1 MDGRIKNYF
10 KNNKLTIEKVEMFEK
25 EFERPAYA
33 TDAQATRIATV
44 FKLAYGWMCAGLALS
59 GLVAW
64 YTASSGLWKKVLVGP
79 GLWMCIIAE
88 LVLVIALSAS
98 IRKLSVGVACLMFA
112 VYAAVNGL
120 TMSVVLIA
128 YEIALVQRVF
138 FITAAMFG
146 GLAVFGTVT
155 KSDLSQIGAICGMA
169 LWGLIVAAVVNIFFH
184 SSGFDWIVS
193 FAGVLIFSGLTMW
206 DAQKIKL
213 LAQGEG
219 AMDAET
225 RHKAALMGALE
236 LYLDFINLFIYLLRI
251 LGRSRD

>member
-1 MDGRIKNYF
+1 MVDF
-10 KNNKLTIEKVEMFEK
+10 DK
-25 EFERPAYA
+25 EFEKPAYA
-33 TDAQATRIATV
+33 TGVRQTQIATV

-64 YTASSGLWKKVLVGP
+64 YTAASGLWKKVLMGP
-79 GLWMCIIAE
+79 GLWVCIIAE
-88 LVLVIALSAS
+88 IAMVWILSAS
-98 IRKLSVGVACLMFA
+98 IRKLSVGAACLMFA
-112 VYAAVNGL
+112 GYAALNGL
-120 TMSVVLIA
+120 TLSVVFIA
-128 YEIALVQRVF
+128 YELALVQRVF

-146 GLAVFGTVT
+146 GLAVFGTFT
-155 KSDLSQIGAICGMA
+155 RSDLSQIGAICGMA
-169 LWGLIVAAVVNIFFH
+169 LWGLIVAVVVNMFFH

-213 LAQGEG
+213 LARQEG
-219 AMDAET
+219 ALDSAM
-225 RHKAALMGALE
+225 RHKMGLMGALE

>member
-1 MDGRIKNYF
+1 MTD
-10 KNNKLTIEKVEMFEK
+10 FEK

-33 TDAQATRIATV
+33 TGARATRIATV
-44 FKLAYGWMCAGLALS
+44 FKLAYGWMCAGLVLS

-64 YTASSGLWKKVLVGP
+64 YTAESGLWKKVLPGP
-79 GLWMCIIAE
+79 GMWVCIIAE
-88 LVLVIALSAS
+88 VALVVILSAS
-98 IRKLSVGVACLMFA
+98 IKKLSVGAACLMF
-112 VYAAVNGL
+112 VGYAALNGL
-120 TMSVVLIA
+120 TLSVVLLA
-128 YEIALVQRVF
+128 YKLEVIQRVF

-155 KSDLSQIGAICGMA
+155 KSDLSQVGAVCGMA
-169 LWGLIVAAVVNIFFH
+169 LWGLIVAVVVNIFFP
-184 SSGFDWIVS
+184 SGTLDWIVS

-213 LAQGEG
+213 LAQQEG
-219 AMDAET
+219 AMDAAT
-225 RHKAALMGALE
+225 RHKVGLIGALE

>member
-1 MDGRIKNYF
+1 MVDFDKQ
-10 KNNKLTIEKVEMFEK
+10 FEK
-25 EFERPAYA
+25 PTYR
-33 TDAQATRIATV
+33 TDARLTHVASV
-44 FKLAYGWMCAGLALS
+44 FQIAYGWMCAGLALS

-64 YTASSGLWKKVLVGP
+64 YTASSGLAQKILPGP
-79 GLWMCIIAE
+79 GMWVCLIAE
-88 LVLVIALSAS
+88 IALVCILSAS
-98 IRKLSVGVACLMFA
+98 IRKLSVGAACLMFIG
-112 VYAAVNGL
+112 YAALNGL
-120 TMSVVLIA
+120 TLSVVFLA
-128 YEIALVQRVF
+128 YKIEVIQRVF

-155 KSDLSQIGAICGMA
+155 KSDLSQVGAICGMA

-213 LAQGEG
+213 LAQQEG
-219 AMDAET
+219 AIDAAT
-225 RHKAALMGALE
+225 RHKVGLMGALE

-251 LGRSRD
+251 LGKGRD

>member
-1 MDGRIKNYF
+1 MTDY
-10 KNNKLTIEKVEMFEK
+10 ESQFEK
-25 EFERPAYA
+25 PAYE
-33 TDAQATRIATV
+33 TGVRQARLAAV

-64 YTASSGLWKKVLVGP
+64 YTAASGLWKKVLLGP
-79 GLWMCIIAE
+79 GMWVCIIAE
-88 LVLVIALSAS
+88 VALV
-98 IRKLSVGVACLMFA
+98 
-112 VYAAVNGL
+112 
-120 TMSVVLIA
+120 A
-128 YEIALVQRVF
+128 YQIALVQRVF

-155 KSDLSQIGAICGMA
+155 KSDLSQIGSICGMA
-169 LWGLIVAAVVNIFFH
+169 LWGLVVAVVVNMFFH

-219 AMDAET
+219 AMDAAT
-225 RHKAALMGALE
+225 RHKVGLMGALE

>member
-1 MDGRIKNYF
+1 MTDY
-10 KNNKLTIEKVEMFEK
+10 ESQFEK
-25 EFERPAYA
+25 PTYA
-33 TDAQATRIATV
+33 QGARFATI

-64 YTASSGLWKKVLVGP
+64 YTASSGLAQKILLGP
-79 GLWMCIIAE
+79 GMWVCLIAE
-88 LVLVIALSAS
+88 VALVWILSAS
-98 IRKLSVGVACLMFA
+98 IRKLSVGTACLMFIG
-112 VYAAVNGL
+112 YAALNGL
-120 TMSVVLIA
+120 TLSVVFLA
-128 YEIALVQRVF
+128 YKMEVIQRVF

-155 KSDLSQIGAICGMA
+155 KSDLSQVGAICGMA
-169 LWGLIVAAVVNIFFH
+169 LWGLIVAVVVNMFFH

-213 LAQGEG
+213 LAQQEG

-225 RHKAALMGALE
+225 RHKVGLMGALE

>member
-1 MDGRIKNYF
+1 MTD
-10 KNNKLTIEKVEMFEK
+10 FER

-64 YTASSGLWKKVLVGP
+64 YTASSGLWQKVLMGP
-79 GLWMCIIAE
+79 GMWVCIIAE
-88 LVLVIALSAS
+88 VALVVILSAS
-98 IRKLSVGVACLMFA
+98 IKKLSVGAACLMF
-112 VYAAVNGL
+112 VGYAALNGL
-120 TMSVVLIA
+120 TLSVVFIA
-128 YEIALVQRVF
+128 YELALVQRVF

-155 KSDLSQIGAICGMA
+155 KSDLSQIGSICGMA
-169 LWGLIVAAVVNIFFH
+169 LWGLIVAVFVNMFFH
-184 SSGFDWIVS
+184 SSRFDWIVS

-213 LAQGEG
+213 LAQVEGQMDG
-219 AMDAET
+219 AM
-225 RHKAALMGALE
+225 RHKVALNGALE

-251 LGRSRD
+251 LGKSRD

>member
-1 MDGRIKNYF
+1 MTD
-10 KNNKLTIEKVEMFEK
+10 FEK
-25 EFERPAYA
+25 EFERPSYA

-64 YTASSGLWKKVLVGP
+64 YTASSGLWKKVLMGP

-155 KSDLSQIGAICGMA
+155 KSDLSQVGAICGMA
-169 LWGLIVAAVVNIFFH
+169 LWGLIVAVVVNMFFH

-219 AMDAET
+219 AMDGET
-225 RHKAALMGALE
+225 RHKVALMGARE
-236 LYLDFINLFIYLLRI
+236 LSLDCINRFICLRR
-251 LGRSRD
+251 LMGRSRD